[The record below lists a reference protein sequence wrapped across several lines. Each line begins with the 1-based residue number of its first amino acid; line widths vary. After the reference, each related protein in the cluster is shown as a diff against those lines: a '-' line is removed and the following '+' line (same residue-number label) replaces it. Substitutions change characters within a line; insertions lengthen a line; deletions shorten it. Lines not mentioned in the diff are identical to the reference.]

1 MSYNTDP
8 PSPPS
13 GAVDPS
19 SFTGS
24 GSSDQ
29 TTDADDVKLI
39 RSQLDAIE
47 NTIGGYI
54 HHFKRIYMNFTQITE
69 TIGAIK
75 SASESRGANL
85 KEIDSQLKNMQ
96 KVLDKI
102 AHVVSDL
109 NVGEFSAPPMQ
120 SQETVEGFARI
131 VRKLLLET
139 TRQASLCRFMG
150 FDFSI
155 NRIVIVNSI
164 FALCLIIYLG
174 IFSLSVTMR
183 LNRLEY
189 RLNTLVE
196 RAIPKSKS
204 P

>member
-1 MSYNTDP
+1 MSYYT
-8 PSPPS
+8 
-13 GAVDPS
+13 DPS
-19 SFTGS
+19 SHDGPIDPDS
-24 GSSDQ
+24 LMNGDSSDRI
-29 TTDADDVKLI
+29 TDANDVKLI

-47 NTIGGYI
+47 NVIGGYI
-54 HHFKRIYMNFTQITE
+54 HQFQRINTHLNRISASIE
-69 TIGAIK
+69 AIK
-75 SASESRGANL
+75 DVSESQVANV
-85 KEIDSQLKNMQ
+85 KEIDGQLKNMQ
-96 KVLDKI
+96 KVVEKI

-109 NVGEFSAPPMQ
+109 NVGELSAPPMQ

-155 NRIVIVNSI
+155 NRIVIVNLI

-174 IFSLSVTMR
+174 MFSLSVTMR

-196 RAIPKSKS
+196 RAIPKSQS

>member
-8 PSPPS
+8 PSPP
-13 GAVDPS
+13 GGVMDPS
-19 SFTGS
+19 SFNG
-24 GSSDQ
+24 GDSSDHI
-29 TTDADDVKLI
+29 DADDLEMI

-47 NTIGGYI
+47 NIIGGYM
-54 HHFKRIYMNFTQITE
+54 HHFKRIHMSFTQITE
-69 TIGAIK
+69 SIGAIK
-75 SASESRGANL
+75 NASESQGANF

-96 KVLDKI
+96 KVVDKI

-109 NVGEFSAPPMQ
+109 NVGEFSASPMQ

-139 TRQASLCRFMG
+139 TRQAFLCRFMG

-155 NRIVIVNSI
+155 NRIVVVNLI

-174 IFSLSVTMR
+174 MFSLAVNMR

>member
-1 MSYNTDP
+1 MSYHTDP
-8 PSPPS
+8 SRHDEPI
-13 GAVDPS
+13 DPDS
-19 SFTGS
+19 LMNG

-29 TTDADDVKLI
+29 TTDASDVELI

-47 NTIGGYI
+47 NVIGGYI
-54 HHFKRIYMNFTQITE
+54 HQFQRINTHLNRI
-69 TIGAIK
+69 
-75 SASESRGANL
+75 SASIEATKNVSESQGANV

-96 KVLDKI
+96 KVVEKI

-109 NVGEFSAPPMQ
+109 NVGEFSVPPMQ

-174 IFSLSVTMR
+174 IFSFAVAMR
-183 LNRLEY
+183 LDRLEY

-196 RAIPKSKS
+196 RSITRSKS

>member
-1 MSYNTDP
+1 MNYHT
-8 PSPPS
+8 
-13 GAVDPS
+13 DPS
-19 SFTGS
+19 SPSEPIDPDSLMNG

-29 TTDADDVKLI
+29 TTDASDVELI

-47 NTIGGYI
+47 NVIGGYI
-54 HHFKRIYMNFTQITE
+54 HQFQRINTHLNRISASIE
-69 TIGAIK
+69 AIK
-75 SASESRGANL
+75 NVSESQGANV

-96 KVLDKI
+96 KVVEKI

-155 NRIVIVNSI
+155 NRIVIVNLI

-174 IFSLSVTMR
+174 IFSLFVAMR